1 MDNSLFDQCVGQTI
15 GNCRIEQLVSHGRM
29 SVVYRAQQ
37 LQSSQP
43 VAFVV
48 FYLPETISPQAIQQF
63 RTRFQREAPEL
74 THLRHPHLLPFHG
87 HGEWEGWPYL
97 ITPYRTEGSLVIRI
111 KQQGPQDPARI
122 LYLLEQVIA
131 GLEYAHSNGQIHG
144 MLTPANLLLNK
155 DGSLEIA
162 ALGLQRLVERRGILS
177 CATSSEWQSTLT
189 GEPLCAPKYLA
200 PEYQQGHKADVR
212 SDVYSLGVLLVE
224 LLQGSLLEKNMHPQQ
239 IIKQLDRRL
248 PAPLQRVLYRALAE
262 DPARRFQNVND
273 VLTAY
278 AEHAD
283 ALEPVEI
290 VETLEPV
297 ETVEKFIVESL
308 PQSFPIRS
316 LPITPLPLSS
326 SAPDLDLKIDDDQ
339 IPANEFWMD
348 TDFAQKW
355 SPSGIPSPGTP
366 LVASSRTDT
375 FTSPLQMPP
384 VRLLQPR
391 KISRRRTTALLA
403 GGLVAGIV
411 GIGGISLAQ
420 NLSTGKAPQTA
431 QANLPTNSGQT
442 AQAPNSAVALVDT
455 RQPDHRQR
463 LLVHLPDGNFI
474 AYKQGCTHTG
484 VLVNYDP
491 KTKLLVCPAHGAI
504 FDPAQGGK
512 VIKGPATT
520 PLPQVGIKISGSGV
534 ITLI

>member
-1 MDNSLFDQCVGQTI
+1 MENSLFDQCVGQTI
-15 GNCRIEQLVSHGRM
+15 GNCRIEQLVSQGRM

-37 LQSSQP
+37 LRSSQP

-48 FYLPETISPQAIQQF
+48 FHLPDTISTKAIQQF
-63 RTRFQREAPEL
+63 RTRFQRDAPSL
-74 THLRHPHLLPFHG
+74 MQLRHPHLLPFHG
-87 HGEWEGWPYL
+87 YGEWERWPYL
-97 ITPYRTEGSLVIRI
+97 ITPYRTEGSLVTRI
-111 KQQGPQDPARI
+111 KQQGPQDPVRVVS
-122 LYLLEQVIA
+122 LLEQIVA
-131 GLEYAHSNGQIHG
+131 GLEYAHRNGQVHG

-177 CATSSEWQSTLT
+177 CSTPSDWQSTLI

-200 PEYQQGHKADVR
+200 PEYQQGRKGDAR

-224 LLQGSLLEKNMHPQQ
+224 LLQGSLLEKNQQ
-239 IIKQLDRRL
+239 SQEIIGQLDRRL
-248 PAPLQRVLYRALAE
+248 PISLQRVLSRALAE
-262 DPARRFQNVND
+262 DPDRRFQNVSD

-278 AEHAD
+278 AEHA
-283 ALEPVEI
+283 
-290 VETLEPV
+290 ETLEPV
-297 ETVEKFIVESL
+297 EIGETLESVETVERFVEENL
-308 PQSFPIRS
+308 PQSFPMRS

-326 SAPDLDLKIDDDQ
+326 PTPDMNVDDQ
-339 IPANEFWMD
+339 IPTNEFWTD

-355 SPSGIPSPGTP
+355 SPSGMP
-366 LVASSRTDT
+366 SSRMPSVSSSRPDT
-375 FTSPLQMPP
+375 FTSPLQMRPI
-384 VRLLQPR
+384 RLLQPR
-391 KISRRRTTALLA
+391 KISRRRTTALLVS
-403 GGLVAGIV
+403 GLVVGIV

-420 NLSTGKAPQTA
+420 MLNTGKAPQVAQTA
-431 QANLPTNSGQT
+431 LPTNSGQT
-442 AQAPNSAVALVDT
+442 VQPPNSAVALIDT

-491 KTKLLVCPAHGAI
+491 MTKMLVCPAHGAI

-512 VIKGPATT
+512 VMKGPATT

-534 ITLI
+534 ITLV